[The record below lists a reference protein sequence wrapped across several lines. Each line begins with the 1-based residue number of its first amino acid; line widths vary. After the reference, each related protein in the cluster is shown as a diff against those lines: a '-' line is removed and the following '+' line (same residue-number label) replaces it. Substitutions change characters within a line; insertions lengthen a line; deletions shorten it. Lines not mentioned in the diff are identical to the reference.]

1 MAADIAAA
9 LDGLAGSEE
18 GRVSLEVGAGG
29 DRTAVIDRAA
39 EDVIIAHCESLAA
52 AGARFLLR
60 SEELGD
66 RSYGADHPVLL
77 VDPVDGSLNAMQGI
91 PYYCTS
97 LCVVAGDTVED
108 AEVGVVRGLAVPRVY
123 AAVREAGATLDGAP
137 IRPLRV
143 GLDGRGRI
151 PMLLLEGMN
160 SVRRVSSLTPL
171 LAGTRRLRLL
181 GSAALSLCLG
191 ATGAAS
197 AVIAP
202 QGMRPWD
209 CAAGLL
215 LLRESAAVITDVSG
229 RPLDRHSLEFSAR
242 LPIVASLSPEVHART
257 LELLAAG
264 GLE

>member
-1 MAADIAAA
+1 MAAGIAAA

-29 DRTAVIDRAA
+29 DRTAVIDRVA
-39 EDVIIAHCESLAA
+39 EDVVIAHCEALAA

-97 LCVVAGDTVED
+97 LCLVGGDTVED

-137 IRPLRV
+137 IRPLGV
-143 GLDGRGRI
+143 GLDGRRAGPHAPPRGDELGAPGGRAHAAA
-151 PMLLLEGMN
+151 
-160 SVRRVSSLTPL
+160 RRDPP
-171 LAGTRRLRLL
+171 AAAARLRCAQPLPGGHGSRL
-181 GSAALSLCLG
+181 GGDRAPGDAPLG
-191 ATGAAS
+191 LRRRPAS
-197 AVIAP
+197 CCENP
-202 QGMRPWD
+202 RP
-209 CAAGLL
+209 
-215 LLRESAAVITDVSG
+215 
-229 RPLDRHSLEFSAR
+229 
-242 LPIVASLSPEVHART
+242 
-257 LELLAAG
+257 
-264 GLE
+264 